1 MCGVYQEPERSTV
14 RTRDLFTLW
23 WSDRGIKGL
32 VFILS
37 PIGIIDAL
45 STMILFQTHG
55 HEYEFNPVVRLMLSI
70 NLWPIWFIIDAIS
83 FPLFL
88 MIVGTYYVH
97 TRKGISL
104 NVIRVASILVAIRI
118 FGVSYNTLI
127 LLSQPD
133 TVMWASLLSLS
144 TYLMLKRLLSRE
156 STISLDAIRRYVQNK
171 RTSLLIFL
179 ATRKI
184 AAPIRIMEMTMM
196 KSDSGV
202 VLQEQSTEAP
212 QKRSK
217 QRVWLKRIAWII
229 GAISMFFLA
238 PFILIGIGI
247 LTGGISWNS
256 IYGNFFYWNQL
267 SGITFVIGFFV
278 TLIIFGVVML
288 FLMNAFDETEGAW

>member
-1 MCGVYQEPERSTV
+1 MYEVHQKPERSTV
-14 RTRDLFTLW
+14 RTKELFTLW
-23 WSDRGIKGL
+23 WSDRGIRGL

-37 PIGIIDAL
+37 PIGVIDAL

-55 HEYEFNPVVRLMLSI
+55 HEYEFNPLVRLMLSI
-70 NLWPIWFIIDAIS
+70 NLWPIWCIIDAIS

-97 TRKGISL
+97 TKKGISL
-104 NVIRVASILVAIRI
+104 NVIRIASILVSIRI

-127 LLSQPD
+127 LLSRPD

-156 STISLDAIRRYVQNK
+156 SNISLGAIRRYIQSK

-184 AAPIRIMEMTMM
+184 TTPIRIMEMTTM
-196 KSDSGV
+196 KSDSSV
-202 VLQEQSTEAP
+202 VIQEPSTEHP
-212 QKRSK
+212 QKRSRRK
-217 QRVWLKRIAWII
+217 VWMKRLAWIA
-229 GAISMFFLA
+229 GAILMFVLA

-278 TLIIFGVVML
+278 TLVIFGAVML